1 MAAMSVSGIVS
12 GMDWESMIDEII
24 TNAAKPA
31 QPQVSKKTN
40 LTNKKSLFE
49 EMKTTMNS
57 LQSSLSP
64 LKLPSTYKAKTIDI
78 ERLDKNSS
86 YKGVLTATVNA
97 DAEVNVWDVTVKQLA
112 SAQIN
117 RSKQITG
124 SSLSSTLSGVS
135 GNTMYVNAGGQ
146 KIGIEV
152 KSTDTLESLKSR
164 INTTLKTLESPIYV
178 TASVVD
184 NKLILKSDY
193 TGLGTMTATETTRYN
208 YSSGVNKLNNISIPE
223 AAYDN
228 VKITSGTK
236 SYVIHKDFEVANG
249 NEIRWKQYDRGD
261 KDHLEVGLDGEA
273 KINYKMAAGDVY
285 TNKGTYNTDD
295 VEIGFDI
302 INNGTLAS
310 RAKIVDDEGKTY
322 VYGKDFTITN
332 NKVVWLEEEKA
343 TTNEPDSYTVNYS
356 KTETATY
363 STGNIDKGVTDIKY
377 TDEPDSYIV
386 RYGDRESGS
395 YDVNFTRGPTTTA
408 RDSISINYTALN
420 DIYSKSTNSDIAF
433 AQSTRSDTEFNYY
446 LNPADRSEFLMTA
459 SNGAQYEYG
468 VDYVIGTTSTDP
480 SSASATWQ
488 IIWGKTNG
496 GSQTS
501 SVVDY
506 QGATGVSGTSKP
518 LPSSGTQFTFGV
530 GYELDNNRM
539 GRVNASDND
548 KLLTTVFGSDFDMST
563 FDSTKLTIRGY
574 TYGTD
579 FTVETDETSP
589 NYGEIQWIEKTSTT
603 PSRDDVLTDVQFTSL
618 QNAYNTANGTSAIPT
633 VTLTDADGV
642 LRTYLDPADASAF
655 TMKSGSTTYEYG
667 KDYVIRV
674 NDDRT
679 GYVVSWA
686 ITEDANDDGTTD
698 INDANTAVTTYTQ
711 YKKLTTYGMKAS
723 PSTTASYA
731 LAFSG
736 NYTTEASGS
745 VNKTDTDKSLATV
758 LKSVTVDAADY
769 ASTLTI
775 TDGTKT
781 YAYGT
786 DWTIDEAGNI
796 TWIESNTGRPSAYNV
811 SFTKPVASFD
821 VSASGGAS
829 PQIGGRHTSSGVWVD
844 WGLGAFFNATETTDT
859 DPSTTLESVYHANEG
874 TLPVIEG
881 SRVASSNH
889 FKFFTD
895 GSNFHV
901 YVTDASGN
909 VTEPYTY
916 GDDFVIRSSMYNSS
930 TEGPVVTNLSWVA
943 SDGNTQG
950 FYPYYDATATHDG
963 PPSGAY
969 TVAYTHTYSASGN
982 ETATLTA
989 LLGTS
994 VAESDYSDV
1003 VLTSTD
1009 GTKTYKY
1016 SADGTDDTADYT
1028 ITDGKIVWLH
1038 DESPKHPTGAYTFY
1052 YDAFAVSTDGT
1063 DTYSS
1068 ANTSQEVS
1076 IAISDGAGKIGGDK
1090 VSYEQ
1095 ILDFADIAP
1104 TSSTPQD
1111 KIDDS
1116 LGKFFTLS
1124 ASDGKSYIYG
1134 TDYRVVQGDA
1144 DSDTGEHTTKI
1155 EWLSGTGIIT
1165 PADGTGFKLAFTGGE
1180 TISTT
1185 LKRSATDAAFSPSV
1199 TLDDLDG
1206 GTVTITQGMK
1216 TFYKGVD
1223 FNLADD
1229 ADGNAVIE
1237 WISDDKGGYEW
1248 FYPEAGTSYTVN
1260 ITDSNGNSTSYT
1272 GRKNSS
1278 DTLDMADLGMTT
1290 ANGSIS
1296 LKYGDGLS
1304 YKLDAPTQY
1313 ETDDDGNY
1321 KLDENGDRIPVAD
1334 TDGHAAIRSA
1344 YSTDITKS
1352 GTEFNFR
1359 WLTPPLTSHSDL
1371 PSMNDEITVE
1381 YEYDANTFDLEDD
1394 SDGDLLYALGFVKSD
1409 KTTYDDYT
1417 AAKNAILD
1425 VDGEEV
1431 ERDSNDIG
1439 ADYENE
1445 LIKGVTM
1452 HLKGLGEV
1460 SLDISHDAE
1469 KAVTSIQSFVDSYND
1484 LMSWMNTRMSEKQ
1497 VDEDTKA
1504 TIDSDDFRMRWGLLH
1519 GNSLLRNTKSQMR
1532 SLTSQNFTFSFT
1544 QRKSSEEVY
1553 GPMSFNGLRTSST
1566 LRLRIGT
1573 KYVDVTI
1580 DPTDTL
1586 ETIVKKISDDT
1597 KGGAMNDI
1605 YYDDNGEKLKTPL
1618 LKAVVENDRLVIQSS
1633 SNDEITM
1640 SGSAA
1645 MNALKMNYTYKGLYQ
1660 IGIES
1665 TSDDYGK
1672 SGELVFDESE
1682 FMEALEDNPD
1692 EVQALMLKFVGNFDT
1707 WIKSMLSSSSSG
1719 ETSGT
1724 LTREIENIQSQ
1735 IDNINEYLENYQERL
1750 DRMEESLRTRYA
1762 NTETQFSKLSQQA
1775 NSIAAILNQLN
1786 GTASGGGY
1794 GQTSS

>member
-1 MAAMSVSGIVS
+1 M
-12 GMDWESMIDEII
+12 
-24 TNAAKPA
+24 
-31 QPQVSKKTN
+31 
-40 LTNKKSLFE
+40 
-49 EMKTTMNS
+49 
-57 LQSSLSP
+57 
-64 LKLPSTYKAKTIDI
+64 
-78 ERLDKNSS
+78 
-86 YKGVLTATVNA
+86 
-97 DAEVNVWDVTVKQLA
+97 
-112 SAQIN
+112 
-117 RSKQITG
+117 
-124 SSLSSTLSGVS
+124 
-135 GNTMYVNAGGQ
+135 
-146 KIGIEV
+146 
-152 KSTDTLESLKSR
+152 
-164 INTTLKTLESPIYV
+164 
-178 TASVVD
+178 
-184 NKLILKSDY
+184 
-193 TGLGTMTATETTRYN
+193 
-208 YSSGVNKLNNISIPE
+208 
-223 AAYDN
+223 
-228 VKITSGTK
+228 
-236 SYVIHKDFEVANG
+236 
-249 NEIRWKQYDRGD
+249 
-261 KDHLEVGLDGEA
+261 
-273 KINYKMAAGDVY
+273 
-285 TNKGTYNTDD
+285 
-295 VEIGFDI
+295 
-302 INNGTLAS
+302 
-310 RAKIVDDEGKTY
+310 
-322 VYGKDFTITN
+322 
-332 NKVVWLEEEKA
+332 WLEEEKA
-343 TTNEPDSYTVNYS
+343 TTNEPSSYTVSYS
-356 KTETATY
+356 KTNTATY
-363 STGNIDKGVTDIKY
+363 STGNVSKGATTRTY

-386 RYGDRESGS
+386 KYDDRATGN
-395 YDVNFTRGPTTTA
+395 YDVPISKVGGVYDSLAIDYDELNTRYTSETGSGLNIKAIPSATSSDPNRVLYFLDPA
-408 RDSISINYTALN
+408 NISDFKL
-420 DIYSKSTNSDIAF
+420 
-433 AQSTRSDTEFNYY
+433 
-446 LNPADRSEFLMTA
+446 ADA
-459 SNGAQYEYG
+459 NGNEYVYG
-468 VDYVIGTTSTDP
+468 RDYVIKTKDNSADTSNGN
-480 SSASATWQ
+480 WQ
-488 IIWGKTNG
+488 IVWGNTG
-496 GSQTS
+496 GSNIGGIVNAYKT
-501 SVVDY
+501 Y
-506 QGATGVSGTSKP
+506 KGVPGTISDVAAV
-518 LPSSGTQFTFGV
+518 PSAGTQLDFTFA
-530 GYELDNNRM
+530 YDYDYSLT

-548 KLLTTVFGSDFDMST
+548 KTIHTVFGSDIENFNLD
-563 FDSTKLTIRGY
+563 KLTIRGY
-574 TYGTD
+574 ANGTD
-579 FTVETDETSP
+579 YEVVAAADGQ
-589 NYGEIQWIEKTSTT
+589 YEISWIEKTSTA
-603 PSRDDVLTDVQFTSL
+603 PSRDDALTDVQFTSL

-633 VTLTDADGV
+633 VTLTDANGV
-642 LRTYLDPADASAF
+642 LRTYLDPADSSLF
-655 TMKSGSTTYEYG
+655 KMTSGSTTYEYG

-686 ITEDANDDGTTD
+686 ITEDANNDGTTD

-711 YKKLTTYGMKAS
+711 YKELSTYGMKAS

-745 VNKTDTDKSLATV
+745 VNKTDTNKSLATV
-758 LKSVTVDAADY
+758 LSDVTVDSSDY

-821 VSASGGAS
+821 VSASGGSS

-844 WGLGAFFNATETTDT
+844 WGLGAFFNATENADT
-859 DPSTTLESVYHANEG
+859 DPNTTLESVYQTNEG

-881 SRVASSNH
+881 SRGTSSNH

-1063 DTYSS
+1063 DTYTTGT
-1068 ANTSQEVS
+1068 TSQEVS
-1076 IAISDGAGKIGGDK
+1076 IAISDNAGKIGGDK

-1095 ILDFADIAP
+1095 ILKYADIAP

-1111 KIDDS
+1111 KIDSS
-1116 LGKFFTLS
+1116 LENFFTLTDS
-1124 ASDGKSYIYG
+1124 SGKSYIYG
-1134 TDYRVVQGDA
+1134 TDYRIIQGDNTDA
-1144 DSDTGEHTTKI
+1144 TSGEHTTKI
-1155 EWLSGTGIIT
+1155 EWISGGST
-1165 PADGTGFKLAFTGGE
+1165 PADGTGFKLTFTGGE

-1185 LKRSATDAAFSPSV
+1185 LQRSAKDAAFSPSV
-1199 TLDDLDG
+1199 TLADIDDDA
-1206 GTVTITQGMK
+1206 TVTITQGMK
-1216 TFYKGVD
+1216 TYYEGVD
-1223 FNLADD
+1223 FNLDKD
-1229 ADGNAVIE
+1229 ADGNAIIE
-1237 WISDDKGGYEW
+1237 WISDDNGGYEW

-1260 ITDSNGNSTSYT
+1260 ITDSNGNLTSYT

-1296 LKYGDGLS
+1296 FQYGDGLS
-1304 YKLDAPTQY
+1304 YKLNAPSQY
-1313 ETDDDGNY
+1313 DDDGNI
-1321 KLDENGDRIPVAD
+1321 IPD
-1334 TDGHAAIRSA
+1334 TDGHAAIKAA
-1344 YSTDITKS
+1344 YATDITKS
-1352 GTEFNFR
+1352 GTAFNFR
-1359 WLTPPLTSHSDL
+1359 WLTPPLTSHSNL
-1371 PSMNDEITVE
+1371 PSMNDDITVE

-1439 ADYENE
+1439 EDYENE

-1452 HLKGLGEV
+1452 HLKGIGEV

-1469 KAVTSIQSFVDSYND
+1469 KAVTSIQSFVESYND
-1484 LMSWMNTRMSEKQ
+1484 LMSWMNTRMTESQ
-1497 VDEDTKA
+1497 VDEDTAA

-1519 GNSLLRNTKSQMR
+1519 GNSLLRNTKSKMR
-1532 SLTSQNFTFSFT
+1532 TLTSQNFTFSFT
-1544 QRKSSEEVY
+1544 QRKSSEEIY
-1553 GPMSFNGLRTSST
+1553 GSMSFNGLKTAST

-1605 YYDDNGEKLKTPL
+1605 YYDEKGEKLGSPL
-1618 LKAVVENDRLVIQSS
+1618 LKAYVENDKLVIQST

-1660 IGIES
+1660 IGLES
-1665 TSDDYGK
+1665 TSEDYGK
-1672 SGELVFDESE
+1672 SGELEFDESE

-1692 EVQALMLKFVGNFDT
+1692 EVQALMLKFVDGFST
-1707 WIKSMLSSSSSG
+1707 WTKEMLNSSASG

-1735 IDNINEYLENYQERL
+1735 IDNINDYLEKYQERL
-1750 DRMEESLRTRYA
+1750 DRMEENLRTRYG
-1762 NTETQFSKLSQQA
+1762 NTETQFAKLSQQA

-1786 GTASGGGY
+1786 GTSTGGGY